1 MKKFTKTIE
10 NFECAHC
17 GAMVFGNGYTNH
29 CPHCLW
35 SKHVDNNPGDR
46 ASDCGGMMIP
56 ISVETAGNGFI
67 ITHKCEKCGKTI
79 RQRSSENDD
88 IDTIIEI
95 SSNSDFI
102 FGE

>member
-79 RQRSSENDD
+79 RQRSSENDN

-95 SSNSDFI
+95 SSDSDFI

>member
-1 MKKFTKTIE
+1 MKKFTKTVE

>member
-95 SSNSDFI
+95 SSDSDFI

>member
-1 MKKFTKTIE
+1 MKKFTKTVE

-95 SSNSDFI
+95 SSDSDFI

>member
-1 MKKFTKTIE
+1 MKKFTKTVE

-17 GAMVFGNGYTNH
+17 GTMVFGNGYTNH
-29 CPHCLW
+29 CPRCLW

-95 SSNSDFI
+95 SSDSDFI